1 MQTFLPYRSFMKS
14 ALTLD
19 YRRLGKQRVEAM
31 QILKAIREGGG
42 WRHHPIVLLWTDYTD
57 ALCEYYN
64 CMVIEWRRRGYVN
77 TMPLLELPRRL
88 IARPHWLNDDF
99 IRAHRSNLLRKD
111 PTYYGQFDWG
121 VPSDLPYIWSDSL

>member
-31 QILKAIREGGG
+31 QILRAIREGGA
-42 WRHHPIVLLWTDYTD
+42 WAHHPIVRLWSDYTD

-77 TMPLLELPRRL
+77 TMPLLELPGRL
-88 IARPHWLNDDF
+88 IDRPRWLNDDF
-99 IRAHRSNLLRKD
+99 IRDHRSNLLRKD
-111 PTYYGQFDWG
+111 PVYYGQFDWD
-121 VPSDLPYIWSDSL
+121 VPSDLPYIWS